1 MQQRITV
8 FLADDHAVVR
18 DGLRLLLETQKDME
32 VVGGAANGQE
42 AVDRVADYCPDIIL
56 MDVAMPEM
64 DGIEATRQVRP
75 LCPRTQVIILSMH
88 STAEHVYRALRAG
101 ARGYLLK
108 ESAGLEVVK
117 AVREVYEGGL
127 YISQKIAPTV
137 SDPAVL
143 QREGLAEIAGI
154 EQYTGAN
161 GHAHREQSNN

>member
-18 DGLRLLLETQKDME
+18 DGLRLLLETQRDME

-42 AVDRVADYCPDIIL
+42 AVDRVANHCPDIVL

-64 DGIEATRQVRP
+64 DGIEATRQVGP
-75 LCPRTQVIILSMH
+75 VCPQTRVIILSMH

-117 AVREVYEGGL
+117 AVREVCDGRL
-127 YISQKIAPTV
+127 YLSQKIASTV

-143 QREGLAEIAGI
+143 QREGLDEIAGI
-154 EQYTGAN
+154 EQYASGN
-161 GHAHREQSNN
+161 GHAHMERADG